1 MPPSP
6 TARPSGGDARV
17 SIIGFA
23 PARRHK
29 LASET
34 GSGAGAGQSG
44 RRCERDTDRYQ
55 RVHMTV
61 VVNSRDDFTLE
72 NYRRVAMGG
81 ESVVIGPA
89 ARTTMAEGR
98 ANFLRLL
105 ESDRTQFIYGVTS
118 SFGPR
123 ARLTIPPDEQRAHAR
138 AFSFRRGNWARG
150 FGGGYLDER
159 VVRGIVFA
167 RLANFVAGNSKAR
180 PVVAERIATM
190 LDGPLPPVPLDGE
203 VGAGEVLPMAHV
215 MHGLRR
221 GDLEEGEANP
231 LMNGSPVS
239 AALAADTALQA
250 GHRLDHAEQIF
261 ALSVEAFGAPL
272 DAYDDVF
279 DDLWGDEDEA
289 SALAALRRYLAGASP
304 GGRSAAVPASYRVL
318 GRVLGQAHRAV
329 VGAEDAARVSLR
341 SVTDNPVY
349 VPPGEGHPLGRAF
362 STGGFHNAMAYPAL
376 NALAAA
382 WADLTLL
389 AQRHVT
395 ALCAAAV
402 SPPPGQASGPAAG
415 VATGLEPALGGLVE
429 EARAAA
435 MPTLLPAAVNDPQD
449 DVSSPVFSAYRRQ
462 ARAAECL
469 DGALAVLAAQASQ
482 VLFTAGRLPA
492 APLHDLLGKVRAIF
506 PPVEGEIPG
515 DLGARADDLAAALA
529 RSALTGSAPF
539 EGSR

>member
-1 MPPSP
+1 
-6 TARPSGGDARV
+6 
-17 SIIGFA
+17 
-23 PARRHK
+23 
-29 LASET
+29 
-34 GSGAGAGQSG
+34 
-44 RRCERDTDRYQ
+44 
-55 RVHMTV
+55 MTV
-61 VVNSRDDFTLE
+61 AVNSRDDFTLE

-81 ESVVIGPA
+81 ESVTIGPE
-89 ARTTMAEGR
+89 ARRTMAEGR

-123 ARLTIPPDEQRAHAR
+123 AKLTIPPDQQRAHGR
-138 AFSFRRGNWARG
+138 AFGFRRGNWARG

-159 VVRGIVFA
+159 VVRGILFA

-180 PVVAERIATM
+180 PDVAERLAAL
-190 LDGPLPPVPLDGE
+190 LDGPLPRVPLDGE

-239 AALAADTALQA
+239 PAPAADTALQA
-250 GHRLDHAEQIF
+250 CHRLDHAEQIF

-272 DAYDDVF
+272 DAYDDVL
-279 DDLWGDEDEA
+279 DDLWGYEDEA
-289 SALAALRRYLAGASP
+289 SALAALRRQLEGASP
-304 GGRSAAVPASYRVL
+304 DGRASAAAPASYRVL

-329 VGAEDAARVSLR
+329 TGAEDAARVSLR

-362 STGGFHNAMAYPAL
+362 STGGFHNAMVYPAL
-376 NALAAA
+376 NALAAS

-395 ALCAAAV
+395 ALCTAAV
-402 SPPPGQASGPAAG
+402 SAP
-415 VATGLEPALGGLVE
+415 TGLEPALGGLVE

-435 MPTLLPAAVNDPQD
+435 IPTLLPAAVNDPQD
-449 DVSSPVFSAYRRQ
+449 DVSSPTFSAYRRQ

-469 DGALAVLAAQASQ
+469 DSALAVLAAEASQ
-482 VLFTAGRLPA
+482 ALFAAGRQPA
-492 APLHDLLGKVRAIF
+492 PPLHDLLAAVRAIF
-506 PPVEGEIPG
+506 PPVEGDPR
-515 DLGARADDLAAALA
+515 DPGARVSDLAAALA
-529 RSALTGSAPF
+529 RSAVTGSAAF
-539 EGSR
+539 GISR

>member
-1 MPPSP
+1 MPATPE
-6 TARPSGGDARV
+6 V
-17 SIIGFA
+17 
-23 PARRHK
+23 
-29 LASET
+29 
-34 GSGAGAGQSG
+34 Q
-44 RRCERDTDRYQ
+44 
-55 RVHMTV
+55 MTV
-61 VVNSRDDFTLE
+61 AVNSRDDFTLE

-81 ESVVIGPA
+81 ESVAIGPE
-89 ARTTMAEGR
+89 ARGTMAEGR

-123 ARLTIPPDEQRAHAR
+123 AKLTIPPDQQRAHGR
-138 AFSFRRGNWARG
+138 AFGFRRGNWARG

-159 VVRGIVFA
+159 VVRGILFA

-180 PVVAERIATM
+180 PDVAERLAAL
-190 LDGPLPPVPLDGE
+190 LDGPLPRVPLDGE

-215 MHGLRR
+215 MSGFRR
-221 GDLEEGEANP
+221 DDLEEGEANP
-231 LMNGSPVS
+231 LINGSPVS

-250 GHRLDHAEQIF
+250 CHRLDHAEQIF

-272 DAYDDVF
+272 DAYDDVL

-289 SALAALRRYLAGASP
+289 SALAALRHHLDGASRE
-304 GGRSAAVPASYRVL
+304 GRPSMAAPASYQVL

-329 VGAEDAARVSLR
+329 TGAEDAARVSLC

-349 VPPGEGHPLGRAF
+349 VPPDEGHPLGRAF

-376 NALAAA
+376 NALAAS

-395 ALCAAAV
+395 ALCTAAV
-402 SPPPGQASGPAAG
+402 SAP
-415 VATGLEPALGGLVE
+415 TGLEPALGGLVE

-449 DVSSPVFSAYRRQ
+449 DVSSPTFSAYRRQ

-469 DGALAVLAAQASQ
+469 DSALAVLAAEASQ
-482 VLFTAGRLPA
+482 ALFAAGRQPA
-492 APLHDLLGKVRAIF
+492 PPLHDLLMAVRAIF
-506 PPVEGEIPG
+506 PPAEGGPR
-515 DLGARADDLAAALA
+515 DPGARVSDLAAALA
-529 RSALTGSAPF
+529 RSAVTGSAAF
-539 EGSR
+539 GISR

>member
-1 MPPSP
+1 
-6 TARPSGGDARV
+6 
-17 SIIGFA
+17 
-23 PARRHK
+23 
-29 LASET
+29 
-34 GSGAGAGQSG
+34 
-44 RRCERDTDRYQ
+44 
-55 RVHMTV
+55 MTV
-61 VVNSRDDFTLE
+61 VVESRDDFTLE

-81 ESVVIGPA
+81 ESVSIGHQ
-89 ARTTMAEGR
+89 ARRAMAEGR

-123 ARLTIPPDEQRAHAR
+123 AKLTIPPDEQRAHGR
-138 AFSFRRGNWARG
+138 AFGFRRGNWARG

-159 VVRGIVFA
+159 VVRGIIFA

-180 PVVAERIATM
+180 PVVAERMAAL
-190 LDGPLPPVPLDGE
+190 LDGPLPRVPLDGE

-215 MHGLRR
+215 MSGFRR
-221 GDLEEGEANP
+221 DDLEEGEANP

-250 GHRLDHAEQIF
+250 RHRLDHAEQIF

-272 DAYDDVF
+272 DAYDVVL

-289 SALAALRRYLAGASP
+289 AALAALRRYLAGASP
-304 GGRSAAVPASYRVL
+304 GGRASAAVPASYRVL

-329 VGAEDAARVSLR
+329 AGAEDAAQVSLR

-349 VPPGEGHPLGRAF
+349 VPPGEGYPLGRAF

-376 NALAAA
+376 NALAAS

-395 ALCAAAV
+395 AMRTAAA
-402 SPPPGQASGPAAG
+402 SARP
-415 VATGLEPALGGLVE
+415 ATGLEPALSGLVE

-449 DVSSPVFSAYRRQ
+449 DVSSPAFSAYRRQ

-469 DGALAVLAAQASQ
+469 DGALAVLAAEASQ
-482 VLFTAGRLPA
+482 ELSAAGRQPA
-492 APLHDLLGKVRAIF
+492 PPLHDLLAAVRAIF
-506 PPVEGEIPG
+506 PPVKGSPG
-515 DLGARADDLAAALA
+515 DRGARGDELAAALA
-529 RSALTGSAPF
+529 RSAVTGSAAF
-539 EGSR
+539 DIGR

>member
-1 MPPSP
+1 
-6 TARPSGGDARV
+6 
-17 SIIGFA
+17 
-23 PARRHK
+23 
-29 LASET
+29 
-34 GSGAGAGQSG
+34 
-44 RRCERDTDRYQ
+44 
-55 RVHMTV
+55 MTV

-81 ESVVIGPA
+81 ESVSIGHQ
-89 ARTTMAEGR
+89 ARRAMAEGR

-123 ARLTIPPDEQRAHAR
+123 AKLTIPPDEQRAHGR
-138 AFSFRRGNWARG
+138 AFGFRRGNWARG

-159 VVRGIVFA
+159 VVRGIIFA

-180 PVVAERIATM
+180 PVVAERMAAL
-190 LDGPLPPVPLDGE
+190 LDGPLPRVPLDGE

-215 MHGLRR
+215 MSGFRR
-221 GDLEEGEANP
+221 DDLEEGEANP

-250 GHRLDHAEQIF
+250 RHRLDHAEQIF

-272 DAYDDVF
+272 DAYDVVL

-289 SALAALRRYLAGASP
+289 AALAALRRYLAGASP
-304 GGRSAAVPASYRVL
+304 GGRASAAVPASYRVL

-329 VGAEDAARVSLR
+329 AGAEDAAQVSLR

-349 VPPGEGHPLGRAF
+349 VPPGEGYPLGRAF

-376 NALAAA
+376 NALAAS

-395 ALCAAAV
+395 AMRTAAA
-402 SPPPGQASGPAAG
+402 SARP
-415 VATGLEPALGGLVE
+415 ATGLEPALSGLVE

-449 DVSSPVFSAYRRQ
+449 DVSSPAFSAYRRQ

-469 DGALAVLAAQASQ
+469 DGALAVLAAEASQ
-482 VLFTAGRLPA
+482 ELSAAGRQPA
-492 APLHDLLGKVRAIF
+492 PPLHDLLAAVRAIF
-506 PPVEGEIPG
+506 PPVEGSPG
-515 DLGARADDLAAALA
+515 DRGARGDELAAALA
-529 RSALTGSAPF
+529 RSAVTGSAAF
-539 EGSR
+539 DIGR

>member
-1 MPPSP
+1 
-6 TARPSGGDARV
+6 
-17 SIIGFA
+17 
-23 PARRHK
+23 
-29 LASET
+29 
-34 GSGAGAGQSG
+34 
-44 RRCERDTDRYQ
+44 
-55 RVHMTV
+55 MTV
-61 VVNSRDDFTLE
+61 VVDTRDDFTLE

-81 ESVVIGPA
+81 ESVSIGQHA
-89 ARTTMAEGR
+89 HRAMAEGR

-123 ARLTIPPDEQRAHAR
+123 AKLTIPPDEQRAHGR
-138 AFSFRRGNWARG
+138 AFGFRRGNWARG

-159 VVRGIVFA
+159 VVRGIIFA

-180 PVVAERIATM
+180 PVVAERMAAL
-190 LDGPLPPVPLDGE
+190 LDGPLPRVPLDGE

-215 MHGLRR
+215 MSGFRR
-221 GDLEEGEANP
+221 DDLEEGEANP

-250 GHRLDHAEQIF
+250 RHRLDHAEQIF

-272 DAYDDVF
+272 DAYDVVL

-289 SALAALRRYLAGASP
+289 AALAALRRHLAGASP
-304 GGRSAAVPASYRVL
+304 GGRASAAVPASYRVL

-329 VGAEDAARVSLR
+329 AGAEDAAQVSLR

-376 NALAAA
+376 NALAAS
-382 WADLTLL
+382 WADLALL

-395 ALCAAAV
+395 ALRTAAAFAR
-402 SPPPGQASGPAAG
+402 P
-415 VATGLEPALGGLVE
+415 ATGLESALSGLVE

-449 DVSSPVFSAYRRQ
+449 DVSSPAFSAYRRQ

-469 DGALAVLAAQASQ
+469 DGALAVLAAEASQ
-482 VLFTAGRLPA
+482 ELSAAGRLPA
-492 APLHDLLGKVRAIF
+492 PPLHDLLAAVRAIF
-506 PPVEGEIPG
+506 PPVEGGPP
-515 DLGARADDLAAALA
+515 DHGARGDDLAAALA
-529 RSALTGSAPF
+529 RSAVTGSAAF
-539 EGSR
+539 DIGR

>member
-1 MPPSP
+1 
-6 TARPSGGDARV
+6 
-17 SIIGFA
+17 
-23 PARRHK
+23 
-29 LASET
+29 
-34 GSGAGAGQSG
+34 
-44 RRCERDTDRYQ
+44 
-55 RVHMTV
+55 MTV
-61 VVNSRDDFTLE
+61 VVDSRDDFTLE
-72 NYRRVAMGG
+72 NYRRVTIGG
-81 ESVVIGPA
+81 ESVAIGQE
-89 ARTTMAEGR
+89 ARRAMAEGR

-123 ARLTIPPDEQRAHAR
+123 AKLTIPPDEQRAHGR
-138 AFSFRRGNWARG
+138 AFGFRRGNWARG

-159 VVRGIVFA
+159 VVRGIIFA

-180 PVVAERIATM
+180 PVVAERMAAL
-190 LDGPLPPVPLDGE
+190 LDGPLPRVPLDGE

-215 MHGLRR
+215 MSGFRR
-221 GDLEEGEANP
+221 DDLEEGEANP

-250 GHRLDHAEQIF
+250 RHRLDHAEQIF

-272 DAYDDVF
+272 DAYDVVL

-289 SALAALRRYLAGASP
+289 AALAALRRYLAGASP
-304 GGRSAAVPASYRVL
+304 GGRASAAVPASYRVL

-329 VGAEDAARVSLR
+329 AGAEDAAQVSLR

-349 VPPGEGHPLGRAF
+349 VPPGEGYPLGRAF

-376 NALAAA
+376 NALAAS

-395 ALCAAAV
+395 AMRTAAA
-402 SPPPGQASGPAAG
+402 SARP
-415 VATGLEPALGGLVE
+415 ATGLEPALSGLVE

-449 DVSSPVFSAYRRQ
+449 DVSSPAFSAYRRQ

-469 DGALAVLAAQASQ
+469 DGALAVLAAEASQ
-482 VLFTAGRLPA
+482 ELSAAGRQPA
-492 APLHDLLGKVRAIF
+492 PPLHDLLAAVRAIF
-506 PPVEGEIPG
+506 PPVEGSPG
-515 DLGARADDLAAALA
+515 DRGARGDELAAALA
-529 RSALTGSAPF
+529 RSAVTGSAAF
-539 EGSR
+539 DIGR

>member
-1 MPPSP
+1 
-6 TARPSGGDARV
+6 
-17 SIIGFA
+17 
-23 PARRHK
+23 
-29 LASET
+29 
-34 GSGAGAGQSG
+34 
-44 RRCERDTDRYQ
+44 
-55 RVHMTV
+55 MTV

-72 NYRRVAMGG
+72 NYRRVATGG
-81 ESVVIGPA
+81 EAVAIGPE

-123 ARLTIPPDEQRAHAR
+123 AKLTIPPDQQRAHAR
-138 AFSFRRGNWARG
+138 AFGFRRGNWARG

-180 PVVAERIATM
+180 PVVAERLAAL
-190 LDGPLPPVPLDGE
+190 LDGPLPRVPLDGE

-215 MHGLRR
+215 MYGLPR

-272 DAYDDVF
+272 DAYDDVL
-279 DDLWGDEDEA
+279 DGLWGDEDEA
-289 SALAALRRYLAGASP
+289 SALAALRRHLAGASP
-304 GGRSAAVPASYRVL
+304 GGRRSAAVPASYQVL

-329 VGAEDAARVSLR
+329 TGAEEAARVSLR

-349 VPPGEGHPLGRAF
+349 VPPDDCHPLGRAF

-395 ALCAAAV
+395 ALGAAAA
-402 SPPPGQASGPAAG
+402 SAPPAPDSGSAAG
-415 VATGLEPALGGLVE
+415 AATGLEPVLSGLVE

-469 DGALAVLAAQASQ
+469 DGALAVLAAKASQ
-482 VLFTAGRLPA
+482 ALQRAGRQPALP
-492 APLHDLLGKVRAIF
+492 LQDLLADVRAIF
-506 PPVEGEIPG
+506 PPVEGSPHDI
-515 DLGARADDLAAALA
+515 GARGGDLAAALA
-529 RSALTGSAPF
+529 RSAVTGSAPF
-539 EGSR
+539 GASQ